1 MKFNFFYLVIIM
13 SSLSLTN
20 NVHCGGNNLSTKI
33 RKPAFA
39 GQFYPGDSSKLS
51 KAIDYFLQDAIK
63 DDLGK
68 PIALLAPHAGYIYAG
83 QIIADSYNQIKNY
96 KYDLIVILGTN
107 HTTAGF
113 NKIGIYP
120 GTGFQT
126 PLGVAEID
134 TQAAEELIKA
144 DEDCVYNEEIH
155 AQEHSIEVQLPFIQD
170 IFPNV
175 KILPVVVG
183 EPDIK
188 LCTKFG
194 NTLASILR
202 NRNALIVASSD
213 LSHYPAFEDAI
224 GVDKKT
230 LEAVSSMNPEF
241 FEKEIGTNMSEDI
254 SNLATCACGKGPI
267 IAAMTA
273 AKGLGANTGT
283 IISYANSGN
292 CLIGNHQKVVGYGS
306 VVFST
311 GIEKHQSDVFP
322 EVSAEQIKF
331 ELKNSDKKTL
341 LTFARRTIKQY
352 LETETV
358 PLARG
363 FNAMLE
369 NKLGA
374 FVTLRIKGELRG
386 CIGYMQEDLPL
397 CDVVGSMAI
406 QSAFND
412 TRFYPLSLDELSK
425 TEIEISVLTPYK
437 LINNADEIILGRDGV
452 VVRKNNRQA
461 VFLPQVATEMNWN
474 KEQLLENLCRKAGLQ
489 PDDWKDSQ
497 LFTFQA
503 EIFEES
509 EFK

>member
-1 MKFNFFYLVIIM
+1 MTTFN
-13 SSLSLTN
+13 LTN
-20 NVHCGGNNLSTKI
+20 NVHCGGNNLNTKI
-33 RKPAFA
+33 RRAAFA
-39 GQFYPGDSSKLS
+39 GQFYPADSSKLT
-51 KAIDYFLQDAIK
+51 KAIDYFLDDAVK
-63 DDLGK
+63 DDFGK
-68 PIALLAPHAGYIYAG
+68 PIALIAPHAGYIYAG

-126 PLGVAEID
+126 PLGISEID
-134 TQAAEELIKA
+134 TQAAEELIK
-144 DEDCVYNEEIH
+144 EGSDCVYNEEIH
-155 AQEHSIEVQLPFIQD
+155 SKEHSVEVQIPFIQH

-175 KILPVVVG
+175 KILPVVIG
-183 EPDIK
+183 ESNIK
-188 LCTKFG
+188 LCANFG
-194 NTLASILR
+194 NALSKILK
-202 NRNALIVASSD
+202 NRNALIIASSD

-224 GVDKKT
+224 NVDKKT
-230 LEAVSSMNPEF
+230 LEAASSLNTEY
-241 FEKEIGTNMSEDI
+241 FEKEISTNMSEDI
-254 SNLATCACGKGPI
+254 SNLVTCACGEGPI

-273 AKGLGANTGT
+273 AKGLGANNG
-283 IISYANSGN
+283 IIVSYANSGN
-292 CLIGNHQKVVGYGS
+292 CLIGNRQKVVGYGS
-306 VVFST
+306 VIFSS
-311 GIEKHQSDVFP
+311 GNEKHQKDVFP
-322 EVSAEQIKF
+322 EVSSEQKIF
-331 ELKNSDKKTL
+331 ELKDSDKKSL
-341 LTFARRTIKQY
+341 LTFTRRSIRQY

-397 CDVVGSMAI
+397 CEVVGSMAI

-412 TRFYPLSLDELSK
+412 SRFYPLTLDELLK
-425 TEIEISVLTPYK
+425 TQIEISVLTPYK
-437 LINNADEIILGRDGV
+437 LIGSSDEIVLGRDGV
-452 VVRKNNRQA
+452 VIRKNNRQA

-489 PDDWKDSQ
+489 SDDWKDAQ

-503 EIFEES
+503 EVFEES
-509 EFK
+509 EFR